1 MKITLNNRNEE
12 LDGMQDLTVQQLL
25 EYKNYTFKFLAVRVN
40 GKPVR
45 AGEYN
50 DTIIYDGDNV
60 TVHHLIS
67 GG

>member
-1 MKITLNNRNEE
+1 MTITLNNRKEE
-12 LDGMQDLTVQQLL
+12 IPGTHSLNVKQLL

-40 GKPVR
+40 GSPVKT
-45 AGEYN
+45 AEY
-50 DTIIYDGDNV
+50 DQTLVEEGDQV